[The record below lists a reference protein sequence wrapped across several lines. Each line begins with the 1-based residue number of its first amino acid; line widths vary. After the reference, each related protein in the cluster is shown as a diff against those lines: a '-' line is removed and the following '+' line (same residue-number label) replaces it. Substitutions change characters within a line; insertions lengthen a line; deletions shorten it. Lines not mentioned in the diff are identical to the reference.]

1 MRMDRFL
8 LSIVAFVLL
17 VVTIVFFRDNN
28 MYWWPFMFAFII
40 TAGFLANSVDY
51 PEAIC
56 RHGKIVINSGRS
68 FNEDEAEECPEC
80 DARMEEIMA
89 PIMNNI
95 MKHKSPKWQITSEE
109 LSDLSGTLPYKYQD
123 KWQVPNSWYE
133 EREAVNNYEDG
144 KEAIKR
150 YDADIKYRPDVTD
163 EVREDDDEIIF

>member
-28 MYWWPFMFAFII
+28 MYWWPFMFSFII

-56 RHGKIVINSGRS
+56 RHGKIVINSGKG
-68 FNEDEAEECPEC
+68 FNEDETEECPEC

-95 MKHKSPKWQITSEE
+95 MKHK
-109 LSDLSGTLPYKYQD
+109 YK
-123 KWQVPNSWYE
+123 VPDSWYE

-144 KEAIKR
+144 KKAIKQ

-163 EVREDDDEIIF
+163 EVREDDDEIVI

>member
-80 DARMEEIMA
+80 DARMEEIMD
-89 PIMNNI
+89 PIIRNI
-95 MKHKSPKWQITSEE
+95 IKHR
-109 LSDLSGTLPYKYQD
+109 DAYK
-123 KWQVPNSWYE
+123 VPDSWYE

-144 KEAIKR
+144 KEAIER
-150 YDADIKYRPDVTD
+150 YDADIKYRTD
-163 EVREDDDEIIF
+163 E